1 LERDADMGDRSS
13 GSDPGL
19 LLLISLA
26 AGPKHGH
33 AMLLD
38 VADFAGVRLGPGT
51 LYGALSRL
59 EEEGQVEP
67 MPPDG
72 RRQPYRLTSMGR
84 STLEHRLGGLNR
96 AVRTGLDRVRA

>member
-1 LERDADMGDRSS
+1 VSVAPVDERPAVN
-13 GSDPGL
+13 DPSL

-38 VADFAGVRLGPGT
+38 IAEFAGVRLGPGT

-59 EEEGQVEP
+59 EEGGQVAALARQ
-67 MPPDG
+67 G
-72 RRQPYRLTSMGR
+72 RRRPYRLTDHGR
-84 STLEHRLGGLNR
+84 AALASRLGGLDR
-96 AVRTGLDRVRA
+96 ALRTGLARVRA

>member
-1 LERDADMGDRSS
+1 MADPTPTN
-13 GSDPGL
+13 DPGL
-19 LLLISLA
+19 LLMISLA

-59 EEEGQVEP
+59 EEEGHVVALP
-67 MPPDG
+67 SDG
-72 RRQPYRLTSMGR
+72 RRRPYCLTADGRRL
-84 STLEHRLGGLNR
+84 LERRLGGLDR
-96 AVRTGLDRVRA
+96 AVRTGLQRVRA

>member
-1 LERDADMGDRSS
+1 MAERSS
-13 GSDPGL
+13 NNDPSL

-26 AGPKHGH
+26 SGPKHGH

-59 EEEGQVEP
+59 EEEGQVEGLP
-67 MPPDG
+67 VDG
-72 RRQPYRLTSMGR
+72 RRRPYRITPRGR
-84 STLEHRLGGLNR
+84 QLLARRLGGLDR
-96 AVRTGLDRVRA
+96 AVRTGLERVGV

>member
-1 LERDADMGDRSS
+1 LSKRTSNN
-13 GSDPGL
+13 DPSL

-26 AGPKHGH
+26 SGPKHGH

-59 EEEGQVEP
+59 EEEGQVEALP
-67 MPPDG
+67 VDG
-72 RRQPYRLTSMGR
+72 RRRPYRITPRGR
-84 STLEHRLGGLNR
+84 RLLARRLGGLHR
-96 AVRTGLDRVRA
+96 AVRTGLERVGA